1 MYKDEMRSLSA
12 IQNQSLILNCRILF
26 YFINYFTKMALPQPT
41 TSDQPKTSDQ
51 PTTNEEPNKSNET
64 WSVQKS
70 RKRKR
75 DGMEVD
81 PGVKRPY
88 FPPAKKTAMNG
99 SVDRRK
105 VPIPRNRYTP
115 LKENWMKIYTVVV
128 EHLNLQI
135 RFNIKARMVEL
146 RTCEETKDLNAIQK
160 AADFI
165 HAFALGFE
173 VDDAMALVRLD
184 ELYLASFDIKD
195 VKTLRGDHLSRAV
208 GRIAGKNGIIR
219 YTIENATKTRIICAN
234 KKIHLMGS
242 YQHIRVARRAISNLI
257 MGTPPSKVFG
267 NMNKVANRLAES
279 I

>member
-1 MYKDEMRSLSA
+1 M
-12 IQNQSLILNCRILF
+12 
-26 YFINYFTKMALPQPT
+26 TLPQPT
-41 TSDQPKTSDQ
+41 TSDQPTTS
-51 PTTNEEPNKSNET
+51 EEPNKSDET

-75 DGMEVD
+75 VGMEVD

-88 FPPAKKTAMNG
+88 FPPAKKTAMDG

-105 VPIPRNRYTP
+105 IPIPRHRYTP
-115 LKENWMKIYTVVV
+115 LKANWLKIYTVVV

-135 RFNIKARMVEL
+135 RFNTKAKMVEL
-146 RTCEETKDLNAIQK
+146 RTCEETKNINAIQK

-165 HAFALGFE
+165 RAFALGFE

-184 ELYLASFDIKD
+184 ELYLESFDIKD
-195 VKTLRGDHLSRAV
+195 VKTLRGDHLSRAI
-208 GRIAGKNGIIR
+208 GRIVGKNGITR
-219 YTIENATKTRIICAN
+219 YTIENGTKTRIICADS
-234 KKIHLMGS
+234 KIHIMGS
-242 YQHIRVARRAISNLI
+242 YQNIRAARRTISNLI

-267 NMNKVANRLAES
+267 NMKKIANRLAES